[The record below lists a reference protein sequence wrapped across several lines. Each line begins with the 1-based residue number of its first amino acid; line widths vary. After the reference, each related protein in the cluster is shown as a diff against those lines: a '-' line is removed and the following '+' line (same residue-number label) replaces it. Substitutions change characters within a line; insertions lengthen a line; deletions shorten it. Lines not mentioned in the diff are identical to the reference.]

1 MEIGRIKIQ
10 FIKKKRVRMM
20 RKGIVIGAGRDAIH
34 TIKKAREQ
42 GIYVVALDG
51 NPETEGLKSVSYTHL
66 TLPTT
71 SLV

>member
-1 MEIGRIKIQ
+1 
-10 FIKKKRVRMM
+10 MM

-51 NPETEGLKSVSYTHL
+51 NPEAEGLKYYVRESFQALREQDHRQD
-66 TLPTT
+66 
-71 SLV
+71 